1 MTFDGASQPT
11 HTGERSST
19 HAVLS
24 SGPRFAVVEFDG
36 SFHGIP
42 GVHRVVTLF
51 GSAETAELFAVE
63 SGWSDYVV
71 APASIVTALR
81 E

>member
-1 MTFDGASQPT
+1 MTTDEAPRT
-11 HTGERSST
+11 ERDERSST

-24 SGPRFAVVEFDG
+24 AGPRFAVVEFDG
-36 SFHGIP
+36 SFRGTP
-42 GVHRVVTLF
+42 PVRRVVTLF
-51 GSAETAELFAVE
+51 GSEQTAELFAVE
-63 SGWSDYVV
+63 SGWSDYAV